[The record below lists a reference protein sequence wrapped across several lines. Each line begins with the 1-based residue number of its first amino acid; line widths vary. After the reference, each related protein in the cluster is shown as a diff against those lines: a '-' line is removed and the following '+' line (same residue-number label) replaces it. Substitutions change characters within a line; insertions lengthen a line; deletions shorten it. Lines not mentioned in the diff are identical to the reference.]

1 MSDQSPARGALHLV
15 ADGWRRVAAAPPLL
29 IGIWLLTVA
38 VTWPSAWAL
47 ERTIAADLGSSASG
61 LSALRGVDASWWLE
75 FRQRHPEEGETFR
88 PSVIGFA
95 AVLRNLSGFADNEGP
110 RGARVSLA
118 VVYGGAWLFFWGGIL
133 DRYARRRR
141 VGAHAFFGICGV
153 FFWRFLRLALVAAL
167 AYGVLFGWL
176 HGVLFDRLYPW
187 LTRDLDTERTAFV
200 IRVVLYVVFA
210 APVAAL
216 VLLFDLAK
224 ARAVVED
231 RRSMLGAILA
241 AARILRRHPVA
252 CVIPFLL
259 NLVLFLAVLVAYAF
273 LAPGAGGGDTLSFGY
288 MVLVGQAYI
297 AARLAVRLAFGAT
310 AVAIVQDRLA
320 HAGYTSAP
328 IPVWPDSPAVE
339 AVSS

>member
-231 RRSMLGAILA
+231 RRSMIGAILA

-259 NLVLFLAVLVAYAF
+259 NLVLFLAGTRGIRVSRAWRRWRRHPLVRLHGARWSG
-273 LAPGAGGGDTLSFGY
+273 LHRGSAGG
-288 MVLVGQAYI
+288 
-297 AARLAVRLAFGAT
+297 AARLRRHGRGDRAGPPGARWLHQRSHPCLARFAC
-310 AVAIVQDRLA
+310 R
-320 HAGYTSAP
+320 
-328 IPVWPDSPAVE
+328 
-339 AVSS
+339 